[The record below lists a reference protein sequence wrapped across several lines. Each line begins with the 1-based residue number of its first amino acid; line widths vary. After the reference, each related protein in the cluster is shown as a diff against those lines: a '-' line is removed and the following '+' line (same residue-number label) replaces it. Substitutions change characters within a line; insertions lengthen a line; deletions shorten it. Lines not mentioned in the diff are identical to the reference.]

1 VGDEVSRIL
10 RRVLVEVVG
19 EHGRQVVDRLVKL
32 GRNLVDHLVSG
43 AGVES
48 RSNRIIGSHE
58 LRAVVS

>member
-10 RRVLVEVVG
+10 RRVFVEVVG

-43 AGVES
+43 ARVES
-48 RSNRIIGSHE
+48 RSNCIIGSHE
-58 LRAVVS
+58 LRAVVA